1 VAEDSKRHERPDR
14 LRREPADEGRPEAA
28 HQLRHGRRLTRSSA
42 DTLSR
47 QHTGTKVRIAA
58 IGPQAARVND
68 VVDETE
74 ISGILASFRR
84 RGGG

>member
-28 HQLRHGRRLTRSSA
+28 HQLRHGRRLTRPSA